1 MFSFTDD
8 KPLYLQIAEQ
18 LEDAIFTGAY
28 EEETQIPSTTELSVS
43 LQMNPATVLK
53 GMNILVAE
61 NIIYKKRGVGM
72 FVSAGAKERIRRKRK
87 ENFYDG
93 YVVPLLEE
101 AKKLGLSAN
110 EIINLIEK
118 RGDRKWVFKL
128 QI

>member
-72 FVSAGAKERIRRKRK
+72 FVSAGAKERIRRKRQ

-118 RGDRKWVFKL
+118 RGDRK
-128 QI
+128 

>member
-1 MFSFTDD
+1 MMFSFTDD

-118 RGDRKWVFKL
+118 RGDRK
-128 QI
+128 

>member
-53 GMNILVAE
+53 GMNILVSE

-72 FVSAGAKERIRRKRK
+72 FVSTGAKEKIRRKRQ

-118 RGDRKWVFKL
+118 RGDRK
-128 QI
+128 

>member
-118 RGDRKWVFKL
+118 RGDRK
-128 QI
+128 